1 MKKKIWLSLVTLFA
15 GGTLAACGSNSGNDS
30 EGAGEDNNE
39 KLSII
44 TTFYPIYDFTQH
56 VVGDEGDVEL
66 LIPAGTEP
74 HDFEPSAKQIAEI
87 QDADAFVYHNE
98 NMETWVPDT
107 TEGWEEGSPNVVKGT
122 EGITLMAGSEE
133 HDHDEDEDHD
143 HEDHDEHEH
152 DEEHEHSH
160 EYDPHTWVDPKL
172 AIKEVE
178 AISDQLS
185 QDYPEKQ
192 EAFEKNTENYVKEL
206 EDLDH
211 EYKESLSNAQQKS
224 FVTQHAAFGYLAN
237 EYDLNQ
243 VAISGLSPDEEPS
256 PERLAEL
263 KDYVEDNDI
272 HYIYFEEN
280 ASDKIAKTLADEVGV
295 ELEVLNPL
303 ESLTDEQ
310 MDNGE
315 DYISVMQDNLKA
327 LEKTTD
333 TQGKEIQPEESEE

>member
-1 MKKKIWLSLVTLFA
+1 MKKKIWLTLFTLLA
-15 GGTLAACGSNSGNDS
+15 GSTLAACGSNSGNES
-30 EGAGEDNNE
+30 EGAGENNDE

-44 TTFYPIYDFTQH
+44 TTFYPIYDFTQN

-74 HDFEPSAKQIAEI
+74 HDFEPSAKQIAQI

-107 TEGWEEGSPNVVKGT
+107 VEGWEKGKPNIIKGT
-122 EGITLMAGSEE
+122 EGIELMAASEE
-133 HDHDEDEDHD
+133 HEEG
-143 HEDHDEHEH
+143 DEHESE
-152 DEEHEHSH
+152 DEHHHSH

-178 AISDQLS
+178 AISKQLS
-185 QDYPEKQ
+185 KDYPEKQ
-192 EAFEKNTENYVKEL
+192 EAFEENAENYVKEL
-206 EDLDH
+206 EDLDK
-211 EYKESLSNAQQKS
+211 EYEGSLSNAPQKS

-243 VAISGLSPDEEPS
+243 LAISGLSPDEEPS

-295 ELEVLNPL
+295 KLEVLNPL

-315 DYISVMQDNLKA
+315 DYISVMKDNLKA
-327 LEKTTD
+327 LEKTTN
-333 TQGKEIQPEESEE
+333 TKGKEIQPEESEE

>member
-1 MKKKIWLSLVTLFA
+1 MKKKIWVTLITLFA
-15 GGTLAACGSNSGNDS
+15 GGALAACGNNADNEANSDS
-30 EGAGEDNNE
+30 EGNGD

-44 TTFYPIYDFTQH
+44 TTFYPIYDFTQN

-74 HDFEPSAKQIAEI
+74 HDFEPSAKQIAQI
-87 QDADAFVYHNE
+87 QDADAFVYHDE

-107 TEGWEEGSPNVVKGT
+107 VEGWEEGNPNIVKGT
-122 EGITLMAGSEE
+122 EDIELMPGNEEE
-133 HDHDEDEDHD
+133 HDHDHGDEEEDHD
-143 HEDHDEHEH
+143 HGE
-152 DEEHEHSH
+152 EEHEHSH
-160 EYDPHTWVDPKL
+160 EYDPHTWLDPKL
-172 AIKEVE
+172 AVKEVE
-178 AISDQLS
+178 AIRDQLS
-185 QDYPEKQ
+185 QDYPDKE
-192 EAFEKNTENYVKEL
+192 EAFEENAENYIAEL
-206 EDLDH
+206 EDLDQ
-211 EYKESLSNAQQKS
+211 EYESGFSDAQQKS

-243 VAISGLSPDEEPS
+243 VPISGLSPDEEPS

-280 ASDKIAKTLADEVGV
+280 ASDKIAQTLADEVGV

-303 ESLTDEQ
+303 ESLTDNQ
-310 MDNGE
+310 IDNGE
-315 DYISVMQDNLKA
+315 DYVSVMQDNLKA

-333 TQGKEIQPEESEE
+333 TEGEEVQPEESTE

>member
-1 MKKKIWLSLVTLFA
+1 MLVTLFV
-15 GGTLAACGSNSGNDS
+15 GGVLAACGNNTGNDS
-30 EGAGEDNNE
+30 NTSGEGEG

-44 TTFYPIYDFTQH
+44 TTFYPIYDFTQN

-66 LIPAGTEP
+66 LIPSGTEP
-74 HDFEPSAKQIAEI
+74 HDFEPSAKQIAQI
-87 QDADAFVYHNE
+87 QEADAFVYHDE

-107 TEGWEEGSPNVVKGT
+107 VGGWEEEDLSIVKGT
-122 EGITLMAGSEE
+122 EDIQLMPTDK
-133 HDHDEDEDHD
+133 DHEDEDGG
-143 HEDHDEHEH
+143 
-152 DEEHEHSH
+152 EHSH

-178 AISDQLS
+178 AIRDQLS
-185 QDYPEKQ
+185 QDYPDKEA
-192 EAFEKNTENYVKEL
+192 AFEENAENYIGEL
-206 EDLDH
+206 EDLDQKY
-211 EYKESLSNAQQKS
+211 ESSLSDAKQNS
-224 FVTQHAAFGYLAN
+224 FVTQHAAFAYLAN

-263 KDYVEDNDI
+263 KDYVEENDI

-280 ASDKIAKTLADEVGV
+280 ASDKIASTLADEVGV

-303 ESLTDEQ
+303 ESLTDQQ
-310 MDNGE
+310 MDNDE
-315 DYISVMQDNLKA
+315 DYISVMQDNLNA

-333 TQGKEIQPEESEE
+333 TEGEEVQPEDLDE